1 MTNFVVDG
9 KEILVRII
17 KYILEGSMVAIAVWM
32 IPTKKPYL
40 EEALTIALVAAAT
53 FALLDMFAPS
63 IGSSARFGV
72 GLGLGGSMVNWPN
85 GSSPMVRG
93 M

>member
-1 MTNFVVDG
+1 MTNFAVDG

-17 KYILEGSMVAIAVWM
+17 KYVLEGSMVAIAVWM

-40 EEALTIALVAAAT
+40 EETLTIALVAAAT

-63 IGSSARFGV
+63 IGSSAR
-72 GLGLGGSMVNWPN
+72 LGAGFSLGASMANWPN
-85 GSSPMVRG
+85 GSSAMVRG